1 MTTKNVID
9 ISAYQPKVDYQTVK
23 NSGIDGVI
31 LRCGLTYWGKQ
42 NPAQDACFQTH
53 YEGFR
58 AVNMP
63 VGVYY
68 YSAADSVEKARE
80 EAAFVKSILKGK
92 QFAYPV
98 YYDVENEQRMGPLSK
113 ATLTSVVEAFCTE
126 MENAGYFVGV
136 YANTNYFQNKLDH
149 ARLAKKYTLWLADY
163 RAENAN
169 RTLLR
174 DMFQYTSKG
183 TVSGIAGNVDLN
195 ECYKDFPS
203 IIKEAGKNGFSVVET
218 ITPPSKPSEKTYT
231 VKTGDSFWKIAQEQ
245 LGDGT
250 RYQELAAYN
259 GMRTDDVIY
268 PGQVLK
274 LPAGTQ
280 TAVPNKA
287 YTVEKGDSFWKI
299 AQEQLG
305 DGTRYQEL
313 AAYNGMRADDVIY
326 PGQVLKL
333 P

>member
-1 MTTKNVID
+1 
-9 ISAYQPKVDYQTVK
+9 
-23 NSGIDGVI
+23 
-31 LRCGLTYWGKQ
+31 
-42 NPAQDACFQTH
+42 
-53 YEGFR
+53 
-58 AVNMP
+58 
-63 VGVYY
+63 
-68 YSAADSVEKARE
+68 
-80 EAAFVKSILKGK
+80 
-92 QFAYPV
+92 
-98 YYDVENEQRMGPLSK
+98 
-113 ATLTSVVEAFCTE
+113 
-126 MENAGYFVGV
+126 
-136 YANTNYFQNKLDH
+136 
-149 ARLAKKYTLWLADY
+149 
-163 RAENAN
+163 
-169 RTLLR
+169 
-174 DMFQYTSKG
+174 MFQYTSKG